1 MKVPTATAGT
11 TRFEFVDA
19 LRGFAIVFVVIGHTL
34 QYGAADP
41 DENALFRL
49 IYAFH
54 MPLFMFISGF
64 VFYGAKGSVS

>member
-1 MKVPTATAGT
+1 
-11 TRFEFVDA
+11 
-19 LRGFAIVFVVIGHTL
+19 VVIGHAL

-64 VFYGAKGSVS
+64 VFYGAKGSVSEEVHLKSRSLLLPFLSWLPITFV